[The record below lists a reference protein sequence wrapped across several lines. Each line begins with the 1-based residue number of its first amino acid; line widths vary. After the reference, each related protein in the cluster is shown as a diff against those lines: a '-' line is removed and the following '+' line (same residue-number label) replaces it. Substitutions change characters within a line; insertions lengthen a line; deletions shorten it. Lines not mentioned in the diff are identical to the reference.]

1 MTNIL
6 TRYGGTTQTVSFNT
20 TGVDKVITNVIYTT
34 TNALGVQ
41 ERPFAGPD
49 IIHDLGVSDV
59 LVFVTGFIG
68 AANTSDITTLR
79 NWVLEDKTYTGF
91 TYGRFGI
98 SMDIDVFN
106 KNPPI
111 STKGFILYDALFT
124 EEADPHRIGFTLKYR
139 FSGTSW

>member
-1 MTNIL
+1 MTNNL
-6 TRYGGTTQTVSFNT
+6 TRYGGSTQTINFNT
-20 TGVDKVITNVIYTT
+20 NGVDKVITNVIYTT

-41 ERPFAGPD
+41 EKPFAGPD

-68 AANTSDITTLR
+68 ATNTSDITILR
-79 NWVLEDKTYTGF
+79 NWVLEDKTYSGY

-98 SMDIDVFN
+98 SMDLDVFN
-106 KNPPI
+106 KTPS
-111 STKGFILYDALFT
+111 STKGFILYDAQFT
-124 EEADPHRIGFTLKYR
+124 EEADPHRVGFTLKYR

>member
-1 MTNIL
+1 MTNNL
-6 TRYGGTTQTVSFNT
+6 TRYGGSTQTINFNT
-20 TGVDKVITNVIYTT
+20 NGVDKVITNVIYTT

-41 ERPFAGPD
+41 EKPFAGPD

-68 AANTSDITTLR
+68 ATNTSDITILR
-79 NWVLEDKTYTGF
+79 NWVLEDKTYSGY

-98 SMDIDVFN
+98 SMDLDVFN
-106 KNPPI
+106 KTPS
-111 STKGFILYDALFT
+111 STKGFILYDAQFT
-124 EEADPHRIGFTLKYR
+124 EEADPHRVGFTLKYK

>member
-79 NWVLEDKTYTGF
+79 NWVLEDKTYTGLLF
-91 TYGRFGI
+91 QKTIVNEECNLYLSSGI
-98 SMDIDVFN
+98 LENIKLKSILKWN
-106 KNPPI
+106 KKSSFFKI
-111 STKGFILYDALFT
+111 
-124 EEADPHRIGFTLKYR
+124 
-139 FSGTSW
+139 